1 MQNSP
6 NFLPRKEMLE
16 LLVRVIGTS
25 SGKIQQLA
33 QDTILQLGMASS
45 GMGGMSKLPVFS
57 DQNLVQLQN
66 KKPLRAL
73 ST

>member
-1 MQNSP
+1 
-6 NFLPRKEMLE
+6 MLE

-45 GMGGMSKLPVFS
+45 GMGGMNKLPVFS
-57 DQNLVQLQN
+57 DQNLVPTAKQKTFTCFECL
-66 KKPLRAL
+66 KLRYL
-73 ST
+73 NVNLIS

>member
-1 MQNSP
+1 
-6 NFLPRKEMLE
+6 MLE

-45 GMGGMSKLPVFS
+45 GMGGMNKLPVFI
-57 DQNLVQLQN
+57 DQNLVPTAKQ
-66 KKPLRAL
+66 KPLRAL
-73 ST
+73 SA